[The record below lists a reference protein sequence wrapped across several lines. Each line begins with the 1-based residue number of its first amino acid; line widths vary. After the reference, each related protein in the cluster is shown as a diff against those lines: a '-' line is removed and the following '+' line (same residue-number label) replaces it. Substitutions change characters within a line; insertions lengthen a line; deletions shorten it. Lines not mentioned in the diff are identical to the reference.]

1 MQTYDPYEEIPFLA
15 FGDVSGDPHPSLEHC
30 RSLMHFIEAEKFLGV
45 DERYRRFLL
54 QLSDREDLLLETA
67 GVSQAMRRSDW
78 NAVRDRLIR
87 AGVWMQLVQN
97 QEVLLGRL
105 MAGELTCDLQP
116 INTALQSIQ
125 SRIAARPTDPL
136 RQVLIAGPTAHTDK
150 DRIYRLLNS
159 MFSNREPD
167 ELLLI
172 AEPGACE
179 HVASYARDRY
189 IPMRVF
195 SRNGDDSF
203 DIEGI
208 VAISSHTYVL
218 TLDGSASAA
227 AEACYS
233 AAASAGKT
241 AHRVDLEKI

>member
-15 FGDVSGDPHPSLEHC
+15 FGAVSGEPHHSLEHC

-45 DERYRRFLL
+45 DDRYRRFLL

-67 GVSQAMRRSDW
+67 GVSQAMRRADW
-78 NAVRDRLIR
+78 SAVRDRLIR

-97 QEVLLGRL
+97 QDALLGRL
-105 MAGELTCDLQP
+105 MSGELSCDLQP
-116 INTALQSIQ
+116 INTALQAIRT
-125 SRIAARPTDPL
+125 RIAARPTDPL
-136 RQVLIAGPTAHTDK
+136 RQVLIAGPLATTEQ

-179 HVASYARDRY
+179 HVATYARERY

-195 SRNGDDSF
+195 PRDPAGQL
-203 DIEGI
+203 DIEGM
-208 VAISSHTYVL
+208 VAVASHTYVL
-218 TLDGSASAA
+218 TLGGSASEG

-233 AAASAGKT
+233 AALSAGKT
-241 AHRVDLEKI
+241 AHRVDLEQI

>member
-1 MQTYDPYEEIPFLA
+1 
-15 FGDVSGDPHPSLEHC
+15 
-30 RSLMHFIEAEKFLGV
+30 MHFIEAEKFLGV
-45 DERYRRFLL
+45 DDRYRRFLL
-54 QLSDREDLLLETA
+54 QLDDREDLLLETA
-67 GVSQAMRRSDW
+67 GVSQAMRRADW
-78 NAVRDRLIR
+78 SAVRDRLIR

-97 QEVLLGRL
+97 QDALLGRL

-116 INTALQSIQ
+116 INTALQTIRT
-125 SRIAARPTDPL
+125 RIATRPTDPL

-195 SRNGDDSF
+195 ARDAAGKL

-218 TLDGSASAA
+218 NLDGSASEA

-233 AAASAGKT
+233 AADSAGKT